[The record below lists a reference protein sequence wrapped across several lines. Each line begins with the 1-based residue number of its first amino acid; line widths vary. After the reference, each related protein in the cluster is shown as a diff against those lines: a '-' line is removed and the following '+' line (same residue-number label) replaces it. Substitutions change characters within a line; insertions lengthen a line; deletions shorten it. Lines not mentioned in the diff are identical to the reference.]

1 MSNYENEVKEYI
13 KELDAVTQK
22 RAVVAIQD
30 AQKEG
35 RDWLWVS
42 TALKKKSTHEWQKWG
57 FGLFFDQKFQA
68 SVYQQIER
76 DKRCKSINLDSWL
89 AGGSFE
95 NLTRD
100 SVSSVSSHT
109 NTQNNTEPLVAPKVR
124 KTKDY
129 PYPTDANGNY
139 VF

>member
-1 MSNYENEVKEYI
+1 MSNYENEAKEYI
-13 KELDAVTQK
+13 KELDTATQK

-42 TALKKKSTHEWQKWG
+42 TALRKKSTHEWQKWG
-57 FGLFFDQKFQA
+57 SGLFFDQKFQA

-76 DKRCKSINLDSWL
+76 DKRCKTINLDSWL

-95 NLTRD
+95 NLTGG
-100 SVSSVSSHT
+100 SASSVSSCT
-109 NTQNNTEPLVAPKVR
+109 NTQNILEQTTVSKVK

-139 VF
+139 MF